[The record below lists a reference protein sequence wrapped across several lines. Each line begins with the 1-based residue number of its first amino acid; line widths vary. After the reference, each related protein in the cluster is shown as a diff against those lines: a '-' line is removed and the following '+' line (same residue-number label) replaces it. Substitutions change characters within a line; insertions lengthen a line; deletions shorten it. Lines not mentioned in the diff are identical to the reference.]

1 MRGFIAKI
9 DSMIDI
15 IEIFAV
21 LVLRFLDGIPIY
33 FGVKAVKMEH

>member
-1 MRGFIAKI
+1 MGSLITKI

-15 IEIFAV
+15 IEILAI